1 MTTTG
6 GVDSNLL
13 NALRW
18 RNIGPPRGG
27 RTVAVAGDPVDP
39 TTFYFGAC
47 AGGIWKTS
55 DGGIY
60 WQNIS
65 DGFLKTA
72 AVGAI
77 AVSEAD
83 PNVIYAGMG
92 EACIRGNV
100 SHGDGVYRS
109 TDTGKTW
116 THLGLEETRHIS
128 RVRVHPRDP
137 DTVYV
142 AALGHAYGHN
152 KERGV
157 FRSTDGGQTWEQVL
171 FRSDHAGA
179 VDLSLDPTNPR
190 VLYASFWDV
199 LRTPWGLTSG
209 GPDSSIY
216 KSTDGGDNWTEITRN
231 PGLPEG
237 TLGRIGVAASPAK
250 AGRVWAT
257 VEAENPGL
265 FRSEDGGDT
274 WEVVSDNADLQGRPW
289 YYQHVFADP
298 QDADTVWILNYLVWK
313 SIDGGRTFTQVTTPH
328 GDNHDL
334 WIDPKNP
341 KRMIEGNDGGACIS
355 FNGGDSWSSIY
366 NQPTAQFYH
375 VRADT
380 RFPYRVYG
388 TQQDNSAISV
398 PSRTSKGAIPWGDC
412 YTVGSAESGHIAVHP
427 DDPDIVF
434 AGAVG
439 SSPGGGGNLLR
450 YDHRTGQVR
459 IVTAWPELAWGWGP
473 KDQKYRF
480 QWTFPILFSPH
491 DSSVLY
497 ITGNQV
503 FRSTDQGSSWDVI
516 SPDLTRNDPS
526 KLGPSGGPVTRDT
539 TNAETY
545 CTIFAFVESPHE
557 QGVFWAGSDDG
568 LVHISRDGGET
579 WDNVTP
585 SDLPEWAT
593 VSTIE
598 ASPHDPATAYLAAHR
613 YRLDD
618 FRPLLFVTND
628 YGATW
633 RDISGGIRE
642 NDFTRVIREDPGR
655 RGLLYVGT
663 ETGLYVSFDDGETW
677 QSFQANLPV
686 VPVYDLFVKD
696 DDLLAATH
704 GRSFWILDDLSQVR
718 QIGPEIADK
727 AFHLAKPRRTF
738 RLPSPFGSRKAS
750 SGKNYQL
757 SLGGIVTYTERKGAH
772 NEVVRTFLDSGENP
786 PDGVVT
792 TYYIKEPPKEMAT
805 LTYLDAQGNVIK
817 TFSSVAPEG
826 EKPEEADLRAP
837 AGAGM
842 NRFLWNMRY
851 PDARRIPQDKSLEGA
866 GVGPLAV
873 PGTYQVVLTVDGQA
887 SPPETFEIVKDPRVA
902 ASQEDLQAQFD
913 LLMRVRD
920 RLSEANDA
928 VVELRSV
935 RQQVDEWESRA
946 RGGPSAQAVEE
957 AATGLKEKLGAV
969 EDDLIQVGFRGAR
982 DRLHLPVKLNRKLA
996 ELLTVVGS
1004 ADFAPARQMVEVF
1017 HDVSE
1022 KIDNPLGRLQEVM
1035 DVDVPQFINLVH
1047 EVEVPAIVPRSGRE
1061 RGSG

>member
-6 GVDSNLL
+6 GVDPNLL

-946 RGGPSAQAVEE
+946 QGGPSAQAVEE
-957 AATGLKEKLGAV
+957 AAAGLKEKLGAV

>member
-6 GVDSNLL
+6 GVNPNLL

-27 RTVAVAGDPVDP
+27 RTVAVAGDPVDQ

-47 AGGIWKTS
+47 AGGVWKTT

-109 TDTGKTW
+109 TDAGKTW
-116 THLGLEETRHIS
+116 AHLGLEETRHIS
-128 RVRVHPRDP
+128 RIRVHPKDP

-142 AALGHAYGHN
+142 AALGHAYGAN

-157 FRSTDGGQTWEQVL
+157 FRSTDGGGTWEQVL

-179 VDLSLDPTNPR
+179 IDLSLDPTNPR

-209 GPDSSIY
+209 GPDSSMY
-216 KSTDGGDNWTEITRN
+216 KSTDGGDTWTEITRN

-257 VEAENPGL
+257 VEAESPGL

-274 WEVVSDNADLQGRPW
+274 WEMVSDNADLQGRPW

-298 QDADTVWILNYLVWK
+298 QDADTVWILNYQVWR
-313 SIDGGRTFTQVTTPH
+313 SIDGGRTFAQVTTPH

-334 WIDPKNP
+334 WIDPRNP
-341 KRMIEGNDGGACIS
+341 LRMIEGNDGGACIS

-366 NQPTAQFYH
+366 NQPPPSSTMCALTPASPTAYT
-375 VRADT
+375 A
-380 RFPYRVYG
+380 
-388 TQQDNSAISV
+388 
-398 PSRTSKGAIPWGDC
+398 PSRTTRPSASPPARPRALSPGATATPWGARRAAISPC
-412 YTVGSAESGHIAVHP
+412 TLTTRTSSSLAPWAARPVEEATSSATTTGRGRSA
-427 DDPDIVF
+427 
-434 AGAVG
+434 
-439 SSPGGGGNLLR
+439 SSPRGPSWPGAGGRWTRSTASSGPSPSSSLR
-450 YDHRTGQVR
+450 TTPR
-459 IVTAWPELAWGWGP
+459 
-473 KDQKYRF
+473 
-480 QWTFPILFSPH
+480 S
-491 DSSVLY
+491 LY

-526 KLGPSGGPVTRDT
+526 KLQPSGGPVTRDT

-545 CTIFAFVESPHE
+545 CTIFAFVESTHE

-579 WDNVTP
+579 WNNVTP
-585 SDLPEWAT
+585 PDLPEWAT

-633 RDISGGIRE
+633 RDISAGIRE
-642 NDFTRVIREDPGR
+642 NDFTRVIREDPER

-686 VPVYDLFVKD
+686 VPVYDLVAKD

-718 QIGPEIADK
+718 QIGQEIADK
-727 AFHLAKPRRTF
+727 AFHLAKPRRTY
-738 RLPSPFGSRKAS
+738 RLPPPSEAARPPPARITSFRSAAS
-750 SGKNYQL
+750 SPTP
-757 SLGGIVTYTERKGAH
+757 SA
-772 NEVVRTFLDSGENP
+772 
-786 PDGVVT
+786 
-792 TYYIKEPPKEMAT
+792 
-805 LTYLDAQGNVIK
+805 
-817 TFSSVAPEG
+817 
-826 EKPEEADLRAP
+826 RAP
-837 AGAGM
+837 TT
-842 NRFLWNMRY
+842 RWS
-851 PDARRIPQDKSLEGA
+851 ARSW
-866 GVGPLAV
+866 
-873 PGTYQVVLTVDGQA
+873 T
-887 SPPETFEIVKDPRVA
+887 
-902 ASQEDLQAQFD
+902 
-913 LLMRVRD
+913 
-920 RLSEANDA
+920 
-928 VVELRSV
+928 
-935 RQQVDEWESRA
+935 
-946 RGGPSAQAVEE
+946 
-957 AATGLKEKLGAV
+957 
-969 EDDLIQVGFRGAR
+969 
-982 DRLHLPVKLNRKLA
+982 
-996 ELLTVVGS
+996 
-1004 ADFAPARQMVEVF
+1004 PART
-1017 HDVSE
+1017 
-1022 KIDNPLGRLQEVM
+1022 RRT
-1035 DVDVPQFINLVH
+1035 
-1047 EVEVPAIVPRSGRE
+1047 A
-1061 RGSG
+1061 

>member
-6 GVDSNLL
+6 GVDPNLL

-642 NDFTRVIREDPGR
+642 NDFARVIREDPGR